1 VVTLA
6 ATVVGVYI
14 TVIDRPTWTA
24 DDWRQQ
30 ANAVCERDTAKLTSL
45 INFLRLDLA
54 PVVGHT
60 ITARAAQRRSGKGQ
74 SFSRRHQRD
83 VSGR

>member
-1 VVTLA
+1 VGGAVGSVVTLA

-30 ANAVCERDTAKLTSL
+30 ANAVCERDTAKLHD
-45 INFLRLDLA
+45 R
-54 PVVGHT
+54 VVGCDEV
-60 ITARAAQRRSGKGQ
+60 AAVRAEQR
-74 SFSRRHQRD
+74 
-83 VSGR
+83 